1 MRPIP
6 CSEGNSSVAGVAS
19 SRAFRSRSTA
29 GPSARSYA
37 SPSLTSEFAIKMFHR
52 LTVICFAQ
60 NMKLATASLSPPVVR
75 TELPAPCSL
84 NASGYV
90 GGTPRLEQV
99 AVQVANFGRSRGRIF
114 VIAWSEHDAF
124 CDVAR
129 TGQNPAGVE

>member
-1 MRPIP
+1 
-6 CSEGNSSVAGVAS
+6 
-19 SRAFRSRSTA
+19 
-29 GPSARSYA
+29 
-37 SPSLTSEFAIKMFHR
+37 
-52 LTVICFAQ
+52 
-60 NMKLATASLSPPVVR
+60 MKLATASLSSPVVR
-75 TELPAPCSL
+75 TELTLACEL
-84 NASGYV
+84 FDASGYV